1 MSTSDVMQI
10 DGDRLWASLMD
21 MAKIGATEK
30 GGCRRLALTDED
42 RRGRDLFIEWCRAAG
57 CGISIDQMGNI
68 FARRPGRNPDAA
80 PVVAGSHLD
89 TQPTGGRF
97 DGVYGV
103 LTGLEVVRTL
113 NDRGIETEHPVE
125 VVCWTNEEGS
135 RFAPPMVASGVFAG
149 IYDLD
154 FALSRSDADGKTLGE
169 ELQRIGYAGPETVG
183 GRPLHAYFEAHIE
196 QGPILVEDGQT
207 IGIVTDAQGQRWYE
221 LVLTGKESHAGP
233 TPMDRRRDA
242 LLGAAR
248 VIDMVNRVG
257 REHGPNAC
265 STVGMI
271 DSYPNSRNVI
281 PGRVFLTIDLRHPDN
296 EVLSRLSR
304 AVEEEVAHIAKAGS
318 LEFALEEIFYFAP
331 VPFDQTC
338 VAAVRSGAKKLGYD
352 AREMITG
359 AGHDACFIA
368 KAAPTSMVFIPCIG
382 GLSHNEEEDIE
393 PEWASA
399 GANVMLQVIVDK
411 AGRV

>member
-1 MSTSDVMQI
+1 MSTSDMMQI
-10 DGDRLWASLMD
+10 DGDRLWASLMS
-21 MAKIGATEK
+21 MAEIGATKK
-30 GGCRRLALTDED
+30 GGSRRLALTDED
-42 RRGRDLFIEWCRAAG
+42 REGRDLFIEWCRDAG
-57 CGISIDQMGNI
+57 CGINIDQMGNI

-80 PVVAGSHLD
+80 AVVAGSHLD

-113 NDRGIETEHPVE
+113 NDLGIETDHPIE

-135 RFAPPMVASGVFAG
+135 RFAPPMLASGVFAG

-154 FALSRSDADGKTLGE
+154 FALSRSDVNGKILGR
-169 ELQRIGYAGPETVG
+169 ELERIQYAGPETVG

-207 IGIVTDAQGQRWYE
+207 VGIVTNAQGQRWYE
-221 LVLTGKESHAGP
+221 LVLTGSESHAGP
-233 TPMDRRRDA
+233 TPMNRRKDA
-242 LLGAAR
+242 LLGAAQ
-248 VIDMVNRVG
+248 IINMVNRVG
-257 REHGPNAC
+257 LEHAPNAC

-281 PGRVFLTIDLRHPDN
+281 PGRVFLTIDLRHPDSD
-296 EVLSRLSR
+296 VLSTMSR
-304 AVEEEVAHIAKAGS
+304 IVEEEVAEISKAES
-318 LEFALEEIFYFAP
+318 LEFSLKEVFYFAP
-331 VPFDQTC
+331 VPFDSTC
-338 VAAVRSGAKKLGYD
+338 IAAVRSGVKKFGYE

-368 KAAPTSMVFIPCIG
+368 KVAPTSMVFIPCIG
-382 GLSHNEEEDIE
+382 GVSHNEEEDIK

-399 GANVMLQVIVDK
+399 GANVMLHAIVEK
-411 AGRV
+411 AGGV